1 MKEEIPIPAHEPGHV
16 TESQVVMGQFYNNQ
30 IFYNLNYNSVISENL
45 ETDWEIAFD
54 CSDTSSHVI
63 LNSSLVCSAC
73 KTTSTN
79 FENINSSIDIDE
91 IDWSYDA
98 TSGNLDSLALKN
110 YNDGSVFIINL
121 GTSVSGFGP
130 DQPGPI
136 TLGYKKIIIDEI
148 NNEEYQIRSANLDG
162 TMDTTVIISKDS
174 DLNFIA
180 YSLVNN
186 SAVEVFPNKNS
197 WDLMFTAYNNIFTL
211 MGSPYPYRVS
221 GVLINRN
228 NTYVA
233 EDIAHNF
240 EDINYEM
247 TQNDTIFN
255 FIQNIDV
262 IGYDWKYYSH
272 SVGSFTIRE
281 NLNYVIKTS
290 TGLYFKLRFLD
301 FYNSLGEK
309 GCPKFEFQKL

>member
-1 MKEEIPIPAHEPGHV
+1 MKEEIPIPAHEPGDV

-45 ETDWEIAFD
+45 ETGWEIAFD

-63 LNSSLVCSAC
+63 LNSSLVCSAY

-121 GTSVSGFGP
+121 GSSVSEE
-130 DQPGPI
+130 I
-136 TLGYKKIIIDEI
+136 LNRGYKKILISKPSEV
-148 NNEEYQIRSANLDG
+148 EYQIRSANLDG

-221 GVLINRN
+221 GVLINRK

-262 IGYDWKYYSH
+262 IGYDWKDYSH

-290 TGLYFKLRFLD
+290 SGLYFKLRFLD